1 MKNLSIEK
9 LIAIGI
15 AAVLVIVIAV
25 SSITFIPT
33 GYTGVRVTFGQV
45 NETPAPA
52 GLNFKVPFV
61 QSIKKVNNKMQDI
74 TIADQIWAE
83 TTERTAVYFEGVTVT
98 YSISGSKS
106 AWLYA
111 NVTDYGDLINLGL
124 VSSAVKSVAK
134 QSPVVEVTDRAK
146 TEPAVMECLQ
156 NSMNDKFGEGVV
168 TVHKVIIANIDFE
181 QEYQAAVA
189 AKQQA
194 QIDYEKQQINNQKA
208 VEKAEAEAAQE
219 IKKAQGEAEA
229 QKVRAEAEAAANK
242 KISES
247 LTDEVLAHQ
256 FYEKWDGK
264 LPTVTGSG
272 TGLILPDS
280 ILE

>member
-9 LIAIGI
+9 FIAIGI

-208 VEKAEAEAAQE
+208 VEKAEADAAQE

-229 QKVRAEAEAAANK
+229 QKIRAEAEAAANK

-256 FYEKWDGK
+256 FYEKWNGE
-264 LPTVTGSG
+264 LPKVSGG
-272 TGLILPDS
+272 TGVILPDS

>member
-45 NETPAPA
+45 NETPASA

-256 FYEKWDGK
+256 FYEKWNGE
-264 LPTVTGSG
+264 LPKVSGG
-272 TGLILPDS
+272 TGMILPDS

>member
-9 LIAIGI
+9 LVAIGI

-74 TIADQIWAE
+74 SIADQIWAE
-83 TTERTAVYFEGVTVT
+83 TTERTAVYFEGITVT

-106 AWLYA
+106 AWLYT

-208 VEKAEAEAAQE
+208 VEKAEADAAQE

-229 QKVRAEAEAAANK
+229 QKIRAEAEAAANK

-256 FYEKWDGK
+256 FYEKWNGE
-264 LPTVTGSG
+264 LPKVSGG
-272 TGLILPDS
+272 TGVILPDS

>member
-83 TTERTAVYFEGVTVT
+83 TTERTAVYFEGLTVT

-134 QSPVVEVTDRAK
+134 QSSVVEVTDRAK

-208 VEKAEAEAAQE
+208 VEKAEADAAQE

-229 QKVRAEAEAAANK
+229 QKIRAEAEAAANK

-256 FYEKWDGK
+256 FYEKWNGE
-264 LPTVTGSG
+264 LPKVSGG
-272 TGLILPDS
+272 TGMILPDS

>member
-74 TIADQIWAE
+74 SIADQIWAE
-83 TTERTAVYFEGVTVT
+83 TTERTAVYFEGITVT

-208 VEKAEAEAAQE
+208 VEKAEADAAQE

-229 QKVRAEAEAAANK
+229 QKIRAEAEAAANK

-256 FYEKWDGK
+256 FYEKWNGE
-264 LPTVTGSG
+264 LPKVSGG
-272 TGLILPDS
+272 TGVILPDS